1 MTVAAP
7 EYYVGGIIGS
17 LNSKRARILGTEMS
31 GKDTTVLHAVVP
43 EAELY
48 GYATELRS
56 QTQGRGTFTRSFLRY
71 EEVPERQ
78 ARELLG
84 ER

>member
-1 MTVAAP
+1 MTP
-7 EYYVGGIIGS
+7 EYYLGDVIGR
-17 LNSKRARILGTEMS
+17 LNGKRARILGTEMS

-56 QTQGRGTFTRSFLRY
+56 QTQGRGTFMRSFLRY